1 MKFECEKTLL
11 ASAIDGVSRAIT
23 NRAAI
28 PVLEGIYMKAEG
40 FNLTLTGY
48 DMEMGI
54 TTTIECNVLVPGE
67 TVLDAKLLSAMVNR
81 MPAGDVCIEL
91 NDEGQAKIS
100 GGVAE
105 FEIPALNASDYPS
118 LPVTG
123 ADNTMTVKCGMLREM
138 IEKTI
143 YAVSQD
149 DKKPA
154 HTGELFV
161 IEPGSLTIVAL
172 DGYRLAII
180 QRDVECTRDIRIIIP
195 AKTLQELLK
204 IMGGADDDVK
214 IDANRRYVV
223 FTSNGYT
230 IMSRLIEGDFLNYES
245 VIPKDRKTRVTVEC
259 KNFIDTIERASL
271 IITERLKNPLRI
283 SFAEDR
289 VTVRCQTPLGKVV
302 DEFAPVSM
310 EGDAVEIGF
319 NNRYLLDALRF
330 SKCEKMVLGEADASG
345 RRSPVGSGEFFTVP
359 CDLVISAVGEQV
371 DSALMAANGIEVDK
385 KGRPAFQ
392 TNLPGVYA
400 AGDAARGPA
409 TVVEGIADA
418 QYFANAVIGE
428 AHKFAI
434 PAKAVATREEA
445 VAKKGVLCESAKC
458 EGDRCLTCNVVCQ
471 VCADVC
477 PNRANV
483 VIELPDGRIVTGKTS
498 GLMGASCAAL
508 LNAIKLS
515 AGIDDRVNLISPM
528 VLAPIQHLKIEHLGN
543 SNPRLHTDEVL
554 IALSISAVTNPTA
567 ELAMEALASLR
578 GSQVHSSVILSSV
591 DEGMFKRLGMN
602 VTFEP
607 VYQSHTLYHK

>member
-1 MKFECEKTLL
+1 MNIVCEKTLL
-11 ASAIDGVSRAIT
+11 SNAIDGVSRAVTLRSSIS
-23 NRAAI
+23 A
-28 PVLEGIYMKAEG
+28 LEGIHMVADG
-40 FNLTLTGY
+40 FSLTLTCY
-48 DMEMGI
+48 NLELAI
-54 TTTIECNVLVPGE
+54 TITIEANVRTPGE
-67 TVLDAKLLSAMVNR
+67 CVLNAKLLGDMVRR
-81 MPAGDVCIEL
+81 MPSGEVELAL
-91 NDEGQAKIS
+91 NDNGTVEIS
-100 GGVAE
+100 GGTAK
-105 FEIPALNASDYPS
+105 FELTALNLNDFPALPNPGATPTLTLKASE
-118 LPVTG
+118 LH
-123 ADNTMTVKCGMLREM
+123 EM
-138 IEKTI
+138 INKTI

-330 SKCEKMVLGEADASG
+330 SKCEKMVLEINGPL
-345 RRSPVGSGEFFTVP
+345 SPVKLLPEDGKDFIY
-359 CDLVISAVGEQV
+359 LV
-371 DSALMAANGIEVDK
+371 
-385 KGRPAFQ
+385 
-392 TNLPGVYA
+392 LPV
-400 AGDAARGPA
+400 RFKN
-409 TVVEGIADA
+409 EG
-418 QYFANAVIGE
+418 
-428 AHKFAI
+428 
-434 PAKAVATREEA
+434 
-445 VAKKGVLCESAKC
+445 
-458 EGDRCLTCNVVCQ
+458 
-471 VCADVC
+471 
-477 PNRANV
+477 
-483 VIELPDGRIVTGKTS
+483 
-498 GLMGASCAAL
+498 
-508 LNAIKLS
+508 
-515 AGIDDRVNLISPM
+515 
-528 VLAPIQHLKIEHLGN
+528 
-543 SNPRLHTDEVL
+543 
-554 IALSISAVTNPTA
+554 
-567 ELAMEALASLR
+567 
-578 GSQVHSSVILSSV
+578 
-591 DEGMFKRLGMN
+591 
-602 VTFEP
+602 
-607 VYQSHTLYHK
+607 

>member
-105 FEIPALNASDYPS
+105 FEIPAL
-118 LPVTG
+118 TG

-245 VIPKDRKTRVTVEC
+245 VIPKDKKTRITVDC
-259 KNFIDTIERASL
+259 KTFIDTIERASL
-271 IITERLKNPLRI
+271 VITERLKNPLRI
-283 SFAEDR
+283 TFSEDK
-289 VTVRCQTPLGKVV
+289 VTVRCQTPLGKVL
-302 DEFAPVSM
+302 DEFAPVEM
-310 EGDAVEIGF
+310 TGDPVEIGF
-319 NNRYLLDALRF
+319 NNRYLLDALRY
-330 SKCEKMVLGEADASG
+330 SKCERMVLEINGPL
-345 RRSPVGSGEFFTVP
+345 SPVKLLPEDGKDFIY
-359 CDLVISAVGEQV
+359 LV
-371 DSALMAANGIEVDK
+371 
-385 KGRPAFQ
+385 
-392 TNLPGVYA
+392 LPV
-400 AGDAARGPA
+400 RFKN
-409 TVVEGIADA
+409 EG
-418 QYFANAVIGE
+418 
-428 AHKFAI
+428 
-434 PAKAVATREEA
+434 
-445 VAKKGVLCESAKC
+445 
-458 EGDRCLTCNVVCQ
+458 
-471 VCADVC
+471 
-477 PNRANV
+477 
-483 VIELPDGRIVTGKTS
+483 
-498 GLMGASCAAL
+498 
-508 LNAIKLS
+508 
-515 AGIDDRVNLISPM
+515 
-528 VLAPIQHLKIEHLGN
+528 
-543 SNPRLHTDEVL
+543 
-554 IALSISAVTNPTA
+554 
-567 ELAMEALASLR
+567 
-578 GSQVHSSVILSSV
+578 
-591 DEGMFKRLGMN
+591 
-602 VTFEP
+602 
-607 VYQSHTLYHK
+607 

>member
-172 DGYRLAII
+172 LTSIVFISYGANCAQNSTSCAYVSVPFSPEMG
-180 QRDVECTRDIRIIIP
+180 DVP
-195 AKTLQELLK
+195 
-204 IMGGADDDVK
+204 
-214 IDANRRYVV
+214 
-223 FTSNGYT
+223 
-230 IMSRLIEGDFLNYES
+230 
-245 VIPKDRKTRVTVEC
+245 TV
-259 KNFIDTIERASL
+259 NTAAALSL
-271 IITERLKNPLRI
+271 PSPLRRTFTA
-283 SFAEDR
+283 SS
-289 VTVRCQTPLGKVV
+289 RC
-302 DEFAPVSM
+302 
-310 EGDAVEIGF
+310 
-319 NNRYLLDALRF
+319 
-330 SKCEKMVLGEADASG
+330 
-345 RRSPVGSGEFFTVP
+345 
-359 CDLVISAVGEQV
+359 
-371 DSALMAANGIEVDK
+371 MAWI
-385 KGRPAFQ
+385 
-392 TNLPGVYA
+392 
-400 AGDAARGPA
+400 
-409 TVVEGIADA
+409 
-418 QYFANAVIGE
+418 
-428 AHKFAI
+428 
-434 PAKAVATREEA
+434 
-445 VAKKGVLCESAKC
+445 C
-458 EGDRCLTCNVVCQ
+458 
-471 VCADVC
+471 
-477 PNRANV
+477 
-483 VIELPDGRIVTGKTS
+483 
-498 GLMGASCAAL
+498 
-508 LNAIKLS
+508 
-515 AGIDDRVNLISPM
+515 
-528 VLAPIQHLKIEHLGN
+528 APIWRSMTEN
-543 SNPRLHTDEVL
+543 R
-554 IALSISAVTNPTA
+554 
-567 ELAMEALASLR
+567 
-578 GSQVHSSVILSSV
+578 SS
-591 DEGMFKRLGMN
+591 FWKRR
-602 VTFEP
+602 P
-607 VYQSHTLYHK
+607 S

>member
-1 MKFECEKTLL
+1 MEKLYSLIDSYYDSMVATLEKMVNIDSGADCPEGIKAVAEIVGNALKALNFDVEYLDYPGIATHVLAKRKGSAPDAKDVMIIGHMDTVFPKGTAAARPFRAENGIAYGPGVLDMKSGVTIALYALKALDSLDLMKNNVTVMFVGDEEAGHPYTDAADKLKEVAKGKDAVFNMETGSDKGTVVLGRTGIYYPEITVEGIAAHSGKDPEKG
-11 ASAIDGVSRAIT
+11 ASAVKELVYKLVDLYNFSDTDDDISFNA
-23 NRAAI
+23 
-28 PVLEGIYMKAEG
+28 GI
-40 FNLTLTGY
+40 
-48 DMEMGI
+48 
-54 TTTIECNVLVPGE
+54 
-67 TVLDAKLLSAMVNR
+67 
-81 MPAGDVCIEL
+81 
-91 NDEGQAKIS
+91 IS

-180 QRDVECTRDIRIIIP
+180 QRDGECTRDIRIIIP

-330 SKCEKMVLGEADASG
+330 SKCEKMVLEINGPL
-345 RRSPVGSGEFFTVP
+345 SPVKLLPEDGKDFIY
-359 CDLVISAVGEQV
+359 LV
-371 DSALMAANGIEVDK
+371 
-385 KGRPAFQ
+385 
-392 TNLPGVYA
+392 LPV
-400 AGDAARGPA
+400 RFKN
-409 TVVEGIADA
+409 EG
-418 QYFANAVIGE
+418 
-428 AHKFAI
+428 
-434 PAKAVATREEA
+434 
-445 VAKKGVLCESAKC
+445 
-458 EGDRCLTCNVVCQ
+458 
-471 VCADVC
+471 
-477 PNRANV
+477 
-483 VIELPDGRIVTGKTS
+483 
-498 GLMGASCAAL
+498 
-508 LNAIKLS
+508 
-515 AGIDDRVNLISPM
+515 
-528 VLAPIQHLKIEHLGN
+528 
-543 SNPRLHTDEVL
+543 
-554 IALSISAVTNPTA
+554 
-567 ELAMEALASLR
+567 
-578 GSQVHSSVILSSV
+578 
-591 DEGMFKRLGMN
+591 
-602 VTFEP
+602 
-607 VYQSHTLYHK
+607 